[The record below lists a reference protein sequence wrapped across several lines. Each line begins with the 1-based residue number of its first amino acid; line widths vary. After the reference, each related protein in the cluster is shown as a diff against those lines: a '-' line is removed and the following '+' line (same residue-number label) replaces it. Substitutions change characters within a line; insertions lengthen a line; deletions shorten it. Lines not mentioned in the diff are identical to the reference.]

1 MVPTSN
7 PESVGMPDCIVPR
20 DRSSAWRVTWIP
32 ANSDVSATNESDQT
46 KNLMILKF
54 KDGPAE
60 QALVRSEA
68 PRPEASQ

>member
-1 MVPTSN
+1 
-7 PESVGMPDCIVPR
+7 
-20 DRSSAWRVTWIP
+20 VTWIP

-54 KDGPAE
+54 KNGPAE

-68 PRPEASQ
+68 PRRKASQ

>member
-1 MVPTSN
+1 MKFHASPM
-7 PESVGMPDCIVPR
+7 ELLFRCPDKRIV
-20 DRSSAWRVTWIP
+20 RSSLASDLDSG
-32 ANSDVSATNESDQT
+32 NSDVSATNESDRT

>member
-1 MVPTSN
+1 MNLISIIERLAADQKPNFLS
-7 PESVGMPDCIVPR
+7 PPP
-20 DRSSAWRVTWIP
+20 
-32 ANSDVSATNESDQT
+32 VSATNESDQT

-68 PRPEASQ
+68 PRRKASQ